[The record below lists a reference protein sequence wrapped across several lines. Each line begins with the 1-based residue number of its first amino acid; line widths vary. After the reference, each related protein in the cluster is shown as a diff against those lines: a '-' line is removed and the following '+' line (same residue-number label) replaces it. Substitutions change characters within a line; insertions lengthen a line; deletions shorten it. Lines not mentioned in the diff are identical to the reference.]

1 MCEQLFG
8 GGVLLHAAGIDHQ
21 DLGAQLEGLG
31 DVVRYED
38 EGLATAA
45 VDAQEFVCLL
55 YTSPSPRDCS

>member
-8 GGVLLHAAGIDHQ
+8 GGVLLHATGIDHQ
-21 DLGAQLEGLG
+21 DLGAQLERLG

-45 VDAQEFVCLL
+45 VDA
-55 YTSPSPRDCS
+55 